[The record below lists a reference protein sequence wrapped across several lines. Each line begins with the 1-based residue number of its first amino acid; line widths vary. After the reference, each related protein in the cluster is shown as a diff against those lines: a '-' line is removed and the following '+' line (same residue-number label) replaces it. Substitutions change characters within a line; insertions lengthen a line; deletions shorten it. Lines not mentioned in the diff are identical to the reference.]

1 MNCPFCLEEVKA
13 EALVCR
19 TCHRDLMVPKPLMEA
34 NAALTAKVATLEA
47 EVAAL
52 KKKLPREMVSTPAPA
67 RPPLGLV
74 PMLLLYVVFP
84 VLALVAIH
92 YLLVIRL
99 DAKLIWLR
107 IVSILLPALFGFW
120 LEQRAR
126 PRWQVLAPV
135 TIGVAA
141 ASVLGMSIVV
151 HLTDG
156 DPILPH
162 TGVVWRETLEY
173 VVSIALSYVL
183 GSLIWRG
190 LHPVRVHAANAKGLI
205 NTIAV
210 AMAKAKGEVPGS
222 PKTLEQRVERLVK
235 LMNLGISAATAAGA
249 IYTGMKAVV
258 Q

>member
-34 NAALTAKVATLEA
+34 NAALKAKVATLEA
-47 EVAAL
+47 ELASLRRRVPREAAAVEARTPKALSPVAAF
-52 KKKLPREMVSTPAPA
+52 
-67 RPPLGLV
+67 
-74 PMLLLYVVFP
+74 LLYVLLP

-99 DAKLIWLR
+99 DAKLVWLR
-107 IVSILLPALFGFW
+107 VASIVLPALFGFW

-173 VVSIALSYVL
+173 VLSIALSYVL
-183 GSLIWRG
+183 GSLIWRA
-190 LHPVRVHAANAKGLI
+190 LHPVRVHAASAKGLI

-222 PKTLEQRVERLVK
+222 PKTLEQRVERMVK